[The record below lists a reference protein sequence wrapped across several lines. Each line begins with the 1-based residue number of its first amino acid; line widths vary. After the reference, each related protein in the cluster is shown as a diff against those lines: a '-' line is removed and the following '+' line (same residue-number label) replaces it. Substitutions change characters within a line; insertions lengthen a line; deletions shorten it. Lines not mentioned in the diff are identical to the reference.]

1 MNMMK
6 HRSLALCL
14 TLVCL
19 AGAGPDVFAQD
30 YPPVPVTIS
39 RSKVSM
45 HGKSYYA
52 HIVLERQTIYG
63 IAKAYG
69 VTEED
74 LYAANPMLAQEGL
87 RSGTVLYVPV
97 VSEQKSASK
106 QTKTEKPVVVK
117 EQPAPKEPEVKKEK
131 PAEKEKPVVVKEKK
145 PVETKEKKPAE
156 KKEKPVVVDTTP
168 APIINEDG
176 FLEHTVK
183 WFEDIYDVAKA
194 YDVTAEQIMAAN
206 GLKSSRISKRQTLL
220 IPVTDK
226 AKESIAAKVAALKKP
241 AAAPP
246 VQAEAA
252 REIPVEAEAPVVAQ
266 ANPVTEQVVPMEEA
280 EKPVEAEVVAA
291 EPDDA
296 DDGILNWLTGKGSAD
311 IALILPF
318 NASGKPSESNMDFYS
333 GVLLALRQLEK
344 EGVKATLNVFD
355 LQAGVPSSYD
365 LGKNDFVLGPITAS
379 DLTTILGVTGGQVP
393 VISPLDQRAGDLA
406 DTHRGF
412 IQAPSS
418 AASQYAE
425 LAAWAA
431 EDRARED
438 KIILVTETT
447 SNGSTAPAIGVR
459 QALVDAGT
467 PFETV
472 SWTQA
477 QGRSLPASLTSV
489 LTKSGVN
496 RIIVASEKEAFVSD
510 IVRNLSILLGRGY
523 KIAMYAPSRVRTFET
538 VDSSLY
544 HQDHLHICS
553 PYFADYETS
562 EVKAFVR
569 AYRALY
575 RTEPSQFA
583 FQGYDLA
590 HFFAKIVAKYGNGWT
605 RALTRTTETGLHTD
619 FRFEKTPS
627 GSFRNTG
634 IRRIVYDTDY
644 STYLVK

>member
-1 MNMMK
+1 MMK
-6 HRSLALCL
+6 NRYLALLIWTLVSLAG
-14 TLVCL
+14 V
-19 AGAGPDVFAQD
+19 APDVFAQD

-39 RSKVSM
+39 RSQVSM
-45 HGKSYYA
+45 NGKTYYA
-52 HIVLERQTIYG
+52 HIVLERQTIFG
-63 IAKAYG
+63 ITQAYG

-74 LYAANPMLAQEGL
+74 LYAANPMLATEGL
-87 RSGTVLYVPV
+87 KAGTVIYVPT
-97 VSEQKSASK
+97 VSGQKNAA
-106 QTKTEKPVVVK
+106 EK
-117 EQPAPKEPEVKKEK
+117 ATVKKETK
-131 PAEKEKPVVVKEKK
+131 PAEKTETK
-145 PVETKEKKPAE
+145 PVEKKETKPVEKKETKPVEKKETKPAE

-168 APIINEDG
+168 APTPNEDG

-194 YDVTAEQIMAAN
+194 YNVTAEQIMAAN
-206 GLKSSRISKRQTLL
+206 NLKSSRISKRQTLL
-220 IPVTDK
+220 IPATDK
-226 AKESIAAKVAALKKP
+226 AKQSLEAKVAALSRSG
-241 AAAPP
+241 AAKTAQP
-246 VQAEAA
+246 E
-252 REIPVEAEAPVVAQ
+252 ETPVVATVPVEPPVVEEPEPVVVP
-266 ANPVTEQVVPMEEA
+266 AFPVTEEPKPEA
-280 EKPVEAEVVAA
+280 TDVS
-291 EPDDA
+291 DDA
-296 DDGILNWLTGKGSAD
+296 EDGLLDWLTGKGTAD

-318 NASGKPSESNMDFYS
+318 NASGKASESNMDFYS

-344 EGVKATLNVFD
+344 EGVKSTLNVYD
-355 LQAGVPSSYD
+355 LQAGIPSSYD
-365 LGKNDFVLGPITAS
+365 LGKNDFVLGPITSA

-406 DTHRGF
+406 ETYRGF

-431 EDRARED
+431 DDRARED
-438 KIILVTETT
+438 KIILVTETISSG
-447 SNGSTAPAIGVR
+447 SNAPAEGVR
-459 QALVDAGT
+459 QALVADGT
-467 PFETV
+467 PFEAV
-472 SWTQA
+472 SWTLA
-477 QGRSLPASLTSV
+477 QGRSLPASLTAV
-489 LTKSGVN
+489 LTKGGVN
-496 RIIVASEKEAFVSD
+496 RIIVASEKESFVAD

-553 PYFADYETS
+553 PYFADYDTP

-590 HFFAKIVAKYGNGWT
+590 HYFAKIVSKYGSRWT
-605 RALTRTTETGLHTD
+605 RVLPRVTEKGLHTD
-619 FRFEKTPS
+619 FRFEKTAD

-644 STYLVK
+644 STYLVR